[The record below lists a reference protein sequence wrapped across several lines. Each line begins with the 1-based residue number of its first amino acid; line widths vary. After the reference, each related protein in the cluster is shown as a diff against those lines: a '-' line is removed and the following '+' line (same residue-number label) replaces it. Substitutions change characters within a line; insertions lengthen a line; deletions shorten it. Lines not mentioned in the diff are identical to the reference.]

1 MMFSSSRPMGH
12 YPAAQVKMATM
23 TLASVQM
30 ELARQKKMPFSAE
43 AYLDVLNRLLEPLA
57 VVQGPMGLR
66 TWLSEV
72 QYFMGLMKQR
82 SFSGRPLMPRER
94 QVLTWYSTQWRAL
107 RGGPCDM
114 GRPEAQIVLM
124 SLGEL
129 ARF

>member
-1 MMFSSSRPMGH
+1 MMFSSPMPMGH
-12 YPAAQVKMATM
+12 FSGPQVKMASM
-23 TLASVQM
+23 TLATVQM
-30 ELARQKKMPFSAE
+30 ELERLKRTTVAAE
-43 AYLDVLNRLLEPLA
+43 AYLDCLNRLLEPLA
-57 VVQGPMGLR
+57 IVQGPMGLR

-82 SFSGRPLMPRER
+82 SFSGCPLMPRER
-94 QVLTWYSTQWRAL
+94 QVLRWYSTRWREL

-129 ARF
+129 AMF

>member
-12 YPAAQVKMATM
+12 FSGPQVKMASM
-23 TLASVQM
+23 TLATIQM
-30 ELARQKKMPFSAE
+30 QLERQKMMPVSAE
-43 AYLDVLNRLLEPLA
+43 TYLDILNRLLEPLA
-57 VVQGPMGLR
+57 IVQGPMGLR

-72 QYFMGLMKQR
+72 QYFMTLMKQR

-94 QVLTWYSTQWRAL
+94 QVLVWYSARWREL

-114 GRPEAQIVLM
+114 GRPEAQIVLIA
-124 SLGEL
+124 LGEL